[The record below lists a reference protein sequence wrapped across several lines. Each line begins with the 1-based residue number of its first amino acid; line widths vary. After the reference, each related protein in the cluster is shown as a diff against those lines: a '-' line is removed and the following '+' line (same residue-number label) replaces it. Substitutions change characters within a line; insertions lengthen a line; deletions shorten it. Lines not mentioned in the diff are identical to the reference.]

1 MSRFIN
7 IKPIYQRILLKI
19 SGEVLKGNNK
29 FGIEKISLLRI
40 VSEIKMLLNLNI
52 QVGVVVGGG
61 NLFRGIELINKGISN
76 ITSDHIGMLSTVING
91 LAISDIMRKKK
102 IDHCLMSAIPI
113 NSICETYN
121 KEKAIELLSKK
132 YVVIFSCGIGNPC
145 FTTDTTACLR
155 GIEINANI
163 ILKGTKVNGIY
174 SNDPQK
180 NPNAKLYDKI
190 TYENVLKK
198 ELKIMDL
205 TAFLLA
211 RNYKLPI
218 LVFNINIPGI
228 LYRIVLGEHVGTLIY
243 S

>member
-19 SGEVLKGNNK
+19 SGEVLQGNDK

-40 VSEIKMLLNLNI
+40 VSEIKMLLDLNI

-76 ITSDHIGMLSTVING
+76 IAADHIGMLSTVING
-91 LAISDIMRKKK
+91 LAISDMMNKKK
-102 IDHCLMSAIPI
+102 INHCLMSAIPI
-113 NSICETYN
+113 NGICETYN
-121 KEKAIELLSKK
+121 KEKAIELLDKK
-132 YVVIFSCGIGNPC
+132 HVVIFSCGIGSPC

-163 ILKGTKVNGIY
+163 VLKGTKVNGIY
-174 SNDPQK
+174 SNDPNK
-180 NPNAKLYDKI
+180 NPDAKLYDKI

-228 LYRIVLGEHVGTLIY
+228 LYRIVLGENVGTLIY
-243 S
+243 F